1 MKEGIIRIHFS
12 HAHRLARR
20 KEGIYEGK
28 GRKEGMKEGRQ
39 RVSREGHIQICIYE
53 Y

>member
-1 MKEGIIRIHFS
+1 MKEERNEKNMKEGIISIHFS

-28 GRKEGMKEGRQ
+28 GRKEGRKE
-39 RVSREGHIQICIYE
+39 
-53 Y
+53 